1 MNQTRSRVDAFFKG
15 HTPTIACFNKATV
28 PMGVDFDAL
37 IEAMQRFIDEHVAPI
52 WGTWAKLVRTEGYV
66 HGCWAI
72 VFLDHA
78 EHAHGLAFHDLTPE
92 GYPQSKV
99 FVKTTLAHKQ
109 AVSVVA
115 SHELVEMLV
124 DPCINLVTMRP
135 RSKRVYGYEAA
146 DPVEDLSFPV
156 NGIPMTNFVYPAYFE
171 SFHKPGTVQFDHL
184 KEIRRPFQIH
194 KGGYQGI
201 YEDGKWRQEFGSHPK
216 RQRVEKE
223 DRRGRRHEKR
233 AKPVLKLSSR
243 KHMPP
248 KKK

>member
-1 MNQTRSRVDAFFKG
+1 
-15 HTPTIACFNKATV
+15 
-28 PMGVDFDAL
+28 
-37 IEAMQRFIDEHVAPI
+37 
-52 WGTWAKLVRTEGYV
+52 
-66 HGCWAI
+66 
-72 VFLDHA
+72 
-78 EHAHGLAFHDLTPE
+78 
-92 GYPQSKV
+92 
-99 FVKTTLAHKQ
+99 
-109 AVSVVA
+109 
-115 SHELVEMLV
+115 
-124 DPCINLVTMRP
+124 MRP

-201 YEDGKWRQEFGSHPK
+201 YEDGVWKQVFGSHPK
-216 RQRVEKE
+216 KQRVAKE

-233 AKPVLKLSSR
+233 SRLELKRSSR